1 MKRYFSLTLALLM
14 GIFGFGFSEK
24 PVESREA
31 LLSAQPV
38 VAELTAA
45 AAPAP
50 EISIKSLPAVEA
62 ETAISAELV
71 TELVTQPVT
80 EPATEPAAELTTKP
94 AIKLTS
100 KVTAE
105 ITTVPEAVPVT
116 VKETEP
122 VTEETTKQPETTVA
136 PTETKKVSESDSGYA
151 WPAHKSAE
159 VIASYPAYSD
169 GSAHWGVDIGL
180 YDDGTNVSEGTD
192 ILAARDG
199 VVVTVYNDG
208 NWNTGFGN
216 YCVIDHGNGV
226 QTLYAHSK
234 DIRVSEGDRVVQGQV
249 IGIVGDTGNTT
260 APHLHFEVRVE
271 NGNGSYKRVNP
282 LKFISEP

>member
-14 GIFGFGFSEK
+14 GVFGFGFSEK

-50 EISIKSLPAVEA
+50 EITIKTLSVVEA
-62 ETAISAELV
+62 ETVLT
-71 TELVTQPVT
+71 TEPVT
-80 EPATEPAAELTTKP
+80 EPATELTTKP
-94 AIKLTS
+94 AIRLTA
-100 KVTAE
+100 KITAE
-105 ITTVPEAVPVT
+105 AVTVPETAA
-116 VKETEP
+116 ETEP
-122 VTEETTKQPETTVA
+122 VTEETTAEPEN
-136 PTETKKVSESDSGYA
+136 TEAQTRNEKNTKSKSGYA
-151 WPAHKSAE
+151 WPADINAE
-159 VIASYPAYSD
+159 VIATFPSYSD

-180 YDDGTNVSEGTD
+180 YDDGTNVSEGSV
-192 ILAARDG
+192 ILASRDG

-208 NWNTGFGN
+208 NWNTGYGN
-216 YCVIDHGNGV
+216 YCVIDHGDGV

-234 DIRVSEGDRVVQGQV
+234 DIRVCEGDSVVQGQP

-271 NGNGSYKRVNP
+271 NGDGSYKRVNP

>member
-50 EISIKSLPAVEA
+50 EILIKTLPVA
-62 ETAISAELV
+62 ETEPVIVTQPAAELV
-71 TELVTQPVT
+71 TEPVT
-80 EPATEPAAELTTKP
+80 EPATELTTKP
-94 AIKLTS
+94 AIKLAV

-105 ITTVPEAVPVT
+105 IATVPSTVPVT
-116 VKETEP
+116 VTETEP

-151 WPAHKSAE
+151 WPAHVNAE
-159 VIASYPAYSD
+159 LIATYPSYSD

-180 YDDGTNVSEGTD
+180 YDDGTNISEGTD

-208 NWNTGFGN
+208 KWNAGFGN

-234 DIRVSEGDRVVQGQV
+234 DIRVSEGDRVIQGQV

>member
-14 GIFGFGFSEK
+14 GVFGFGFSEK
-24 PVESREA
+24 TVESREA

-50 EISIKSLPAVEA
+50 EITIKSLSVVEA
-62 ETAISAELV
+62 ETVLTTELV
-71 TELVTQPVT
+71 TEPVT
-80 EPATEPAAELTTKP
+80 EPVTELTTKP
-94 AIKLTS
+94 AIKLTA
-100 KVTAE
+100 KIAAE
-105 ITTVPEAVPVT
+105 VTTVSEAAA
-116 VKETEP
+116 ETEP
-122 VTEETTKQPETTVA
+122 VTEETTKAPETTEA
-136 PTETKKVSESDSGYA
+136 PTESEKISESSSGYA
-151 WPAHKSAE
+151 WPADLNAE
-159 VIASYPAYSD
+159 VIASYPSYSD

-180 YDDGTNVSEGTD
+180 YDDGTNVSEGTY

-208 NWNTGFGN
+208 KWNTGFGN

-234 DIRVSEGDRVVQGQV
+234 DIRVNEGDAVVQGQV

>member
-50 EISIKSLPAVEA
+50 EITIKMLPVVET
-62 ETAISAELV
+62 ESAFA
-71 TELVTQPVT
+71 TELAT
-80 EPATEPAAELTTKP
+80 EPATELTTRP
-94 AIKLTS
+94 AIRLATKIQ
-100 KVTAE
+100 AE
-105 ITTVPEAVPVT
+105 ITTVPET
-116 VKETEP
+116 VAETVP
-122 VTEETTKQPETTVA
+122 VTEETTKKPETTVA
-136 PTETKKVSESDSGYA
+136 QTKPEKTSESRCDYA
-151 WPAHKSAE
+151 WPADIDAE
-159 VIASYPAYSD
+159 IIASYPSYSD

-180 YDDGTNVSEGTD
+180 YDDGTNVSEGTY
-192 ILAARDG
+192 IFAAREG
-199 VVVTVYNDG
+199 VVVTVYNDDK
-208 NWNTGFGN
+208 WNAGFGN
-216 YCVIDHGNGV
+216 YCVIDHGDGV

-234 DIRVSEGDRVVQGQV
+234 DIRVNEGDTVIQGQI

-260 APHLHFEVRVE
+260 APHLHFEVRVD

-282 LKFISEP
+282 LKFINEP

>member
-1 MKRYFSLTLALLM
+1 MKCYFSLTLALLM
-14 GIFGFGFSEK
+14 GVFGFGFSEK

-50 EISIKSLPAVEA
+50 EITIKTLSVVEA
-62 ETAISAELV
+62 GTVLT
-71 TELVTQPVT
+71 TEPVT
-80 EPATEPAAELTTKP
+80 EPATVLTTKP
-94 AIKLTS
+94 AIRLATKIQ
-100 KVTAE
+100 AE
-105 ITTVPEAVPVT
+105 ITTVPETVT
-116 VKETEP
+116 ETVP
-122 VTEETTKQPETTVA
+122 VTEETTKKPETTVA
-136 PTETKKVSESDSGYA
+136 QTKPEKTSENHSDYA
-151 WPAHKSAE
+151 WPADINAE
-159 VIASYPAYSD
+159 VIATFPSYSD

-180 YDDGTNVSEGTD
+180 YDDGTNVSEGTY
-192 ILAARDG
+192 IFAAREG
-199 VVVTVYNDG
+199 VVVTVYNDDK
-208 NWNTGFGN
+208 WNAGFGN

-234 DIRVSEGDRVVQGQV
+234 DIRVNEGDTVIQGQI

-260 APHLHFEVRVE
+260 APHLHFEVRVD

-282 LKFISEP
+282 LKFINEP

>member
-14 GIFGFGFSEK
+14 GILGFGFSEK

-50 EISIKSLPAVEA
+50 EISIKTLPVA
-62 ETAISAELV
+62 ETEPAIVTELATELV
-71 TELVTQPVT
+71 TEPV
-80 EPATEPAAELTTKP
+80 TEPAAELTTKP
-94 AIKLTS
+94 AIKLATKIS
-100 KVTAE
+100 AE
-105 ITTVPEAVPVT
+105 VTTVPET
-116 VKETEP
+116 SSTEP
-122 VTEETTKQPETTVA
+122 VTEETTKAPETTEA
-136 PTETKKVSESDSGYA
+136 PTEAEKISKNNSGYA
-151 WPAHKSAE
+151 WPAHVNAE
-159 VIASYPAYSD
+159 IIATYPSYSD

-180 YDDGTNVSEGTD
+180 YDDGTNISEGTD

-199 VVVTVYNDG
+199 VVVTVCNDG
-208 NWNTGFGN
+208 KWNTGFGN

-234 DIRVSEGDRVVQGQV
+234 DIRVNEGDTVIQGQV

>member
-24 PVESREA
+24 SAESREA

-50 EISIKSLPAVEA
+50 EITIKTVPLVEA
-62 ETAISAELV
+62 ETELATELATELT
-71 TELVTQPVT
+71 TELVT
-80 EPATEPAAELTTKP
+80 ELTTKP
-94 AIKLTS
+94 AIKLTA
-100 KVTAE
+100 KIATEV
-105 ITTVPEAVPVT
+105 TTVPETAPQ
-116 VKETEP
+116 TEP
-122 VTEETTKQPETTVA
+122 VIEETTKEPETTEA
-136 PTETKKVSESDSGYA
+136 QTETKKTSESTGGYA
-151 WPAHKSAE
+151 WPADLDAE
-159 VIASYPAYSD
+159 IIASYPSYSD

-199 VVVTVYNDG
+199 VVVTAYNDG
-208 NWNTGFGN
+208 KWNTGFGN
-216 YCVIDHGNGV
+216 YCVIDHGDGV

-234 DIRVSEGDRVVQGQV
+234 NIIVNEGDTVVQGQI